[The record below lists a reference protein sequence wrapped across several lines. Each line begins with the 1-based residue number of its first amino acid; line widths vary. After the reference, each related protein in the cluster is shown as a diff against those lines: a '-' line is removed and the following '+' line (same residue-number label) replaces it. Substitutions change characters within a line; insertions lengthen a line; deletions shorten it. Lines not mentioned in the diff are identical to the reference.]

1 MGSSHNTGDY
11 KQKLGQRGEDIAA
24 AHLGEQ
30 GYQILARNWRCP
42 AGELDIVAREGETL
56 AFVEVR
62 ARRGDRYGTPE
73 ESITP
78 AKQAKLVELAQTY
91 LQENGLSDEN
101 WRIDVVAL
109 EMDRRGRVKRLN
121 LIRNAVWGQLDQC

>member
-11 KQKLGQRGEDIAA
+11 KRRLGQRGEDIAA
-24 AHLGEQ
+24 AYLGEQ
-30 GYQILARNWRCP
+30 GYEVLARNWRCP

-56 AFVEVR
+56 TFVEVR
-62 ARRGDRYGTPE
+62 TRRGDRYGTPE

-91 LQENGLSDEN
+91 LQENGLADEN
-101 WRIDVVAL
+101 WRIDVVAV
-109 EMDRRGRVKRLN
+109 EMDRRNRVKRLN
-121 LIRNAVWGQLDQC
+121 LIRNAVWGQSDPC

>member
-11 KQKLGQRGEDIAA
+11 KQKLGQRGEQIAA
-24 AHLGEQ
+24 AHLREQ

-42 AGELDIVAREGETL
+42 VGELDIVAREGETL

-62 ARRGDRYGTPE
+62 TRRGDRYGTPE

-109 EMDRRGRVKRLN
+109 EMDRRGRLKRLN
-121 LIRNAVWGQLDQC
+121 LIRNAVWGQ